1 MYSSKIRYFYISN
14 FKRYTHKSMEL
25 FFEQNRL
32 YILYNMPTDVLYVLK
47 SPIYLLM
54 FYYDSK

>member
-1 MYSSKIRYFYISN
+1 
-14 FKRYTHKSMEL
+14 MEL

-54 FYYDSK
+54 FYYDTK